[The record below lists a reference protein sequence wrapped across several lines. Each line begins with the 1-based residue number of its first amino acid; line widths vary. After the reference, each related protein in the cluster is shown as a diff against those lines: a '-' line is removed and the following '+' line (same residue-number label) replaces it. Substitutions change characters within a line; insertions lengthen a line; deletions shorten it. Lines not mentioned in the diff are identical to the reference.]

1 MLMFWHEWYYNFS
14 DRQRIN
20 RKQNLID
27 QIKQCIGVI
36 IIIIIIIMSIVYKT
50 SKVINI
56 NCLN

>member
-1 MLMFWHEWYYNFS
+1 MLMFWHKWYYNFS

-27 QIKQCIGVI
+27 QIKQCISV
-36 IIIIIIIMSIVYKT
+36 IIIMSIVYKM